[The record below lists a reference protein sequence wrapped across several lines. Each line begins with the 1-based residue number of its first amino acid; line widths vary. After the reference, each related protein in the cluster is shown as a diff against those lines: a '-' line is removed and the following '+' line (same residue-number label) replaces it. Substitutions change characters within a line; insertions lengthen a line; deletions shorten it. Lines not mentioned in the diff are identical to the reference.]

1 MNKGLTILLFF
12 LSLATFAQE
21 TLDYNAKLDILNGKI
36 KSLESEKLKIEK
48 EIDSLVKEKKNLF
61 AEQGKSKINSEGYV
75 GIIKGNKT
83 PIFEDT
89 ESYNVVKTLND
100 GDSVKIL
107 GYKNEKLFI
116 DYLGFFGF
124 IHPLYLQQD
133 SLIINFVG
141 IEKEQE
147 EITTKLKR
155 KELED
160 SQRKAS
166 LLRQEQLTANRN
178 KKIKSLYP
186 VEIAQKI
193 IDRKIWIGMTSSMA
207 VLSIGSPKDINRTV
221 TGYRSKEQW
230 VYDSI
235 YLYFDDGIL
244 TAFQD

>member
-36 KSLESEKLKIEK
+36 KSLESEKFKIEK

-147 EITTKLKR
+147 EITAKLER

-221 TGYRSKEQW
+221 TGYQSKEQW
-230 VYDSI
+230 VYDSM